1 MSPFQSRTF
10 NLPRLPASSL
20 SISCIWPKYRTKFFK
35 ICHHH
40 QQLVH
45 FCCCCF
51 YSFVLWQYS
60 AINFFTFIVLWTTK
74 QRKESWMTVYCL
86 YACDFQPSSF
96 YFEFTHCVILRT
108 AINMLNFF
116 SCFVYSLSVC
126 ASSALWSTSH
136 SMFFIYTQKVSQ
148 FYLHSHFF
156 FLQTVWKKNHLHEEE
171 YGNT

>member
-1 MSPFQSRTF
+1 MHTYIKNFTCFSCFIAMQSTMSPFQSRTF

-40 QQLVH
+40 QRLVH

-51 YSFVLWQYS
+51 YPFVLWQYS
-60 AINFFTFIVLWTTK
+60 VINFFTFIVLWTTK

-116 SCFVYSLSVC
+116 FLLRVFSFCMCFFCFVKHFPQHV
-126 ASSALWSTSH
+126 
-136 SMFFIYTQKVSQ
+136 
-148 FYLHSHFF
+148 FYLHTKGFSI
-156 FLQTVWKKNHLHEEE
+156 LLT
-171 YGNT
+171 